1 MADSRVPKQPGG
13 TKDRPAKGGPNPP
26 KDDKGRD
33 DKDKGKDKKPK
44 EPVQGIS
51 ESWTLEE
58 LGPAPDGMEWVLT
71 PGGGAALRPIP
82 PKQTGGGGEATSPT
96 EPSGRPGAAW
106 VWSGSTWTRPNRPSD
121 GKPYIWDDNLG
132 WQVDTSLMAAR
143 TNASDY
149 LRGLFKQFGF
159 GDTDVTTLM
168 GQVEGWIQQGLADAG
183 TEPVLMKFRD
193 TDIYKRR
200 FAGMSELIARGQ
212 AVSEAEYIS
221 LESSYRNVMSNYGID
236 PTYYDSPEDYAR
248 LIGAGLSVR
257 EVEERVV
264 AAKQAMN
271 PLVAAELRQYYNVSD
286 GDLTAY
292 MLGLTNEQGL
302 RFKADRN
309 EAIRTQ
315 EGIRGMARA
324 AQIGGAAERA
334 GFGMTRE
341 QAERL
346 AGTSVGTTI
355 DPFQMGTLAQLEG
368 TFGQARRVANRETTL
383 AAIDREAYSE
393 QDALSAAFGDEQAR
407 LASER
412 RARRERARFSGSA
425 GTAAGSLGVERNF

>member
-1 MADSRVPKQPGG
+1 
-13 TKDRPAKGGPNPP
+13 
-26 KDDKGRD
+26 
-33 DKDKGKDKKPK
+33 
-44 EPVQGIS
+44 
-51 ESWTLEE
+51 
-58 LGPAPDGMEWVLT
+58 
-71 PGGGAALRPIP
+71 
-82 PKQTGGGGEATSPT
+82 
-96 EPSGRPGAAW
+96 
-106 VWSGSTWTRPNRPSD
+106 
-121 GKPYIWDDNLG
+121 
-132 WQVDTSLMAAR
+132 
-143 TNASDY
+143 
-149 LRGLFKQFGF
+149 
-159 GDTDVTTLM
+159 M
-168 GQVEGWIQQGLADAG
+168 GQVEGWIQSGLADAG
-183 TEPVLMKFRD
+183 TDAVLMKFRD

-212 AVSEAEYIS
+212 AISEAQYIG

-271 PLVAAELRQYYNVSD
+271 PLVAAELRQYYDVSD

-315 EGIRGMARA
+315 EGIRGIART
-324 AQIGGAAERA
+324 AQIGAAAERA
-334 GFGMTRE
+334 GFSMDRAY
-341 QAERL
+341 AERL
-346 AGTSVGTTI
+346 AGTSVGATI

-368 TFGQARRVANRETTL
+368 EFGRARRVAERETTL
-383 AAIDREAYSE
+383 AGIDREAFD
-393 QDALSAAFGDEQAR
+393 QRDALAAAFGDEQAR

-412 RARRERARFSGSA
+412 RARRERARFAGSA
-425 GTAAGSLGVERNF
+425 GTAAGSLGVERNL

>member
-1 MADSRVPKQPGG
+1 M
-13 TKDRPAKGGPNPP
+13 T
-26 KDDKGRD
+26 
-33 DKDKGKDKKPK
+33 
-44 EPVQGIS
+44 
-51 ESWTLEE
+51 
-58 LGPAPDGMEWVLT
+58 
-71 PGGGAALRPIP
+71 
-82 PKQTGGGGEATSPT
+82 
-96 EPSGRPGAAW
+96 
-106 VWSGSTWTRPNRPSD
+106 
-121 GKPYIWDDNLG
+121 
-132 WQVDTSLMAAR
+132 AR

-159 GDTDVTTLM
+159 ADTDVTTLM

-200 FAGMSELIARGQ
+200 FAGMSELISRGQ
-212 AVSEAEYIS
+212 AITEAEYIG

-271 PLVAAELRQYYNVSD
+271 PLVAAELRQYYDVSD

-315 EGIRGMARA
+315 EGIRGIART
-324 AQIGGAAERA
+324 AQIGAAAERA
-334 GFGMTRE
+334 GFSMDRAY
-341 QAERL
+341 AERL
-346 AGTSVGTTI
+346 AGTSVGATI

-368 TFGQARRVANRETTL
+368 EFGRARRVAERETTL
-383 AAIDREAYSE
+383 AGIDREAFD
-393 QDALSAAFGDEQAR
+393 QRDALAAAFGDEQAR

-412 RARRERARFSGSA
+412 RARRERARFAGSA
-425 GTAAGSLGVERNF
+425 GTAAGSLGVERNL

>member
-26 KDDKGRD
+26 KGD
-33 DKDKGKDKKPK
+33 DKGKDKKPKPK

-58 LGPAPDGMEWVLT
+58 LGPPGEGMEWVLT
-71 PGGGAALRPIP
+71 PGGGAYKRPIQQ
-82 PKQTGGGGEATSPT
+82 KQPDDDEEETPEDNRGTA
-96 EPSGRPGAAW
+96 PGAAW
-106 VWSGSTWTRPNRPSD
+106 VWDGTKWTRPARPSD
-121 GKPYIWDDNLG
+121 GKPYLWDDDLG
-132 WQVDTSLMAAR
+132 WQVDTALMTAR

-159 GDTDVTTLM
+159 ADTDVTTLM

-200 FAGMSELIARGQ
+200 FAGMSELISRGQ
-212 AVSEAEYIS
+212 AITEAEYIG

-271 PLVAAELRQYYNVSD
+271 PLVAAELRQYYDVSD

-315 EGIRGMARA
+315 EGIRGIART
-324 AQIGGAAERA
+324 AQIGAAAERA
-334 GFGMTRE
+334 GFSMDRAY
-341 QAERL
+341 AERL
-346 AGTSVGTTI
+346 AGTSVGATI

-368 TFGQARRVANRETTL
+368 EFGRARRVAERETTL
-383 AAIDREAYSE
+383 AGIDREAFD
-393 QDALSAAFGDEQAR
+393 QRDALAAAFGDEQAR

-412 RARRERARFSGSA
+412 RARRERARFAGSA
-425 GTAAGSLGVERNF
+425 GTAAGSLGVERNL